1 MQTKRYRKNP
11 SDIEAKQ
18 FDGNPTDANI
28 QFRQVDNV
36 WQIYNKLHDS
46 WINIKIG
53 NFYRTDLEGDYYPI
67 DAEYMKENYTEIV

>member
-1 MQTKRYRKNP
+1 MKFIKKP
-11 SDIEAKQ
+11 SIIDAEI
-18 FDGNPTDANI
+18 FDGNPTDSNI

-53 NFYRTDLEGDYYPI
+53 DFYRTDIEGDYYPI
-67 DAEYMKENYTEIV
+67 DADYMKKNYEVVK

>member
-1 MQTKRYRKNP
+1 MEAKRYRKNP

-18 FDGNPTDANI
+18 FDGNPTDSNI

-36 WQIYNKLHDS
+36 WQIYNKLHNS

-53 NFYRTDLEGDYYPI
+53 DFYRTDLEDDYYPI
-67 DAEYMKENYTEIV
+67 DAEYMKENYTEVK